1 MTGGSDAVLVL
12 GEALIDLIP
21 VPGAPGALSAQ
32 PGGAPANVAA
42 GLARLGTPVA
52 FAGTLGG
59 DALAGLLQERLSTA
73 GVDLSLCG
81 RSALPTPLAVADPA
95 AHGNGYRFHLQA
107 TAAFQLP
114 QRTADVARFGAV
126 YAGGLAAVVEPA
138 ARAVAETARAAA
150 AGNSLLVVDP
160 NVRADRTLDPLRGP
174 RLLRELCALAHVV
187 KASDEDLA
195 QLWPHRDP
203 RGSCRALAARGRL
216 AVLTRGADG
225 STGYLPD
232 GSEVHVPAVRVDV
245 VNTIGAGDA
254 FTAALLS
261 RLAGLRPGRLGQL
274 TARQAAEML
283 SFAARTAAGV
293 CAQEGTDVVP
303 PGAVTS

>member
-1 MTGGSDAVLVL
+1 MSGGREAVLVL
-12 GEALIDLIP
+12 GEALVDLIP
-21 VPGAPGALSAQ
+21 APGAPGVLSAE

-59 DALAGLLQERLSTA
+59 DALAGLLQRRLTAA

-107 TAAFQLP
+107 TAAFHLAA
-114 QRTADVARFGAV
+114 RTADVARFGTV

-150 AGNSLLVVDP
+150 AGDSLLVVDP

-203 RGSCRALAARGRL
+203 RESCRRLAAHGRL
-216 AVLTRGADG
+216 AVLTRGAEG
-225 STGYLPD
+225 SAAYLPD
-232 GSEVHVPAVRVDV
+232 GSEVRAPAVPVDV

-254 FTAALLS
+254 FTAAVLS
-261 RLAGLRPGRLGQL
+261 RLAGLRPEGIGRL
-274 TARQAAEML
+274 AAGRVEEML
-283 SFAARTAAGV
+283 SFAARTAAAV
-293 CAQEGTDVVP
+293 CAQEGTEVVR
-303 PGAVTS
+303 PGAVTV